1 MRGKIL
7 FILIL
12 LLATDTITAGGWWN
26 DNWKHR
32 VTVIITE
39 NSGKDLEDYQVFVEL
54 NKTNF
59 EFEKALPH
67 GEDIRF
73 IDSGRELSY
82 WIEEWDSVKEKA
94 KIWVKIPR
102 IPAYGE
108 KVIYLY
114 YGNLDA
120 ENRSDGDETFEFF
133 DDCDDFLDWTQLD
146 WTQNKEDKFHYK
158 YIARYQNTYQSLD
171 FVIKSTDSFV
181 ITATAKD
188 IDSHYSAWTHH
199 GMQFF
204 GLSEDTEFNHY
215 SLFGLDY
222 GGGADGYNSI
232 LKSSVDRHEK
242 YTSVDA
248 PKNTLLRWEIIK
260 DDSDWTFKSTRVDT
274 DVELY
279 SYSTRFSAPAFRYIG
294 FRSISS
300 DRTSADRT
308 ITSKLYDGGMR
319 FRCVGET
326 GNTADV
332 VYYNIFV
339 RKYTDPEPTVTI
351 GDTDLYLTSVD
362 IFFSR
367 SSSGQEVEI
376 TAEIHCMGDVNL
388 SNVLVYF
395 YDGDPERRGRKIGWA
410 RIPYIEADSSE
421 KAVINWTA
429 SETTD
434 IYVLIDPEDEV
445 AETDEDNNVAFRRLD
460 VGGPDYLMYL
470 AVGAIIVLC
479 LLGLIILFTVYKILT
494 YKKQVKDEESI
505 ECPRCGMIL
514 PMGTRECPVC
524 GNEIK

>member
-39 NSGKDLEDYQVFVEL
+39 NSGKDLEDYQVVVEL

-133 DDCDDFLDWTQLD
+133 DDFEEYDIGYEPREWEISCSIVPRVSSETYFEVDDDIDPPYDKSKAGYKAYDKKVLKGMMHVENGNSPTDTFISLTTRPDLPAMHYQVFGVIGHSESTTANPSMAIITADGKKIYDWTSPYAYKGND
-146 WTQNKEDKFHYK
+146 WMLHRIDGKVKGSIKTLKLSNGWAPLWRGTGGFTID
-158 YIARYQNTYQSLD
+158 YIA
-171 FVIKSTDSFV
+171 I
-181 ITATAKD
+181 AK
-188 IDSHYSAWTHH
+188 H
-199 GMQFF
+199 
-204 GLSEDTEFNHY
+204 
-215 SLFGLDY
+215 
-222 GGGADGYNSI
+222 
-232 LKSSVDRHEK
+232 
-242 YTSVDA
+242 
-248 PKNTLLRWEIIK
+248 
-260 DDSDWTFKSTRVDT
+260 
-274 DVELY
+274 
-279 SYSTRFSAPAFRYIG
+279 
-294 FRSISS
+294 
-300 DRTSADRT
+300 
-308 ITSKLYDGGMR
+308 
-319 FRCVGET
+319 
-326 GNTADV
+326 
-332 VYYNIFV
+332 
-339 RKYTDPEPTVTI
+339 TDPEPTVTI

-494 YKKQVKDEESI
+494 YKKQVEDEESI

-514 PMGTRECPVC
+514 RMGTRECPVC